1 MAAKDFLKAKIDNKE
16 AWIEADRAFRGA
28 NRDAGNEYWH
38 YARPYGIRSS
48 DMWTVNDRWWGDR
61 EAARCAFL
69 YEPPPHTL
77 IGILNAFGSS
87 LICTYPHPSQED
99 PTMLAYTASDEDGRR
114 DKQTRSTIGRWLRRF
129 VVGLSDAY
137 IQRVE
142 QEWRAELDPNFNVAT
157 TPEDIEYVYT
167 HMSGDTGCMRHDK
180 SHFNLN
186 IHPSAVY
193 ASPGMGVAYV
203 GEIGDAV
210 VSRAVVW
217 VNPEDEND
225 KRFVR
230 VYGSPHL
237 RKKLERAGYREA
249 DLSGAKLRV
258 IATNGSTPTGTGPH
272 ALVMPY
278 LDGPGGD
285 QGRRD
290 GAYGVWDEADP
301 DYIRILK
308 YADAS
313 ALSSAGIDIQQL
325 KLTRGSITMTRQ
337 RLADMTFVC
346 AVSGGSYNKL
356 HGYRAVEVLL
366 PNGTTGVAE
375 VGQAAGYEA
384 VSTIRDGCRVTIR
397 AASATLAEH
406 AIWAAGLYWHKAY
419 LDEFVRMGELS
430 KLDEE
435 LYPGLTDRYVRYSNA
450 AICNITQKTVRVEDT
465 VTVAHVGL
473 VYRGAVEGKTGKGG
487 EYIRLHNLSATG
499 KLFIERSRESEI
511 HTTPSGRKVLLTRH
525 DVVCTFGDRTADF
538 RRNVAHILPVF
549 GREYGVTEAI
559 LNGSEMVPEASM
571 RLAFD
576 DYASTLDS
584 RSGMEHLVGYAR
596 FSPTRTRGIYIYG
609 GRVRTASYAPM
620 RGASLAEAVTAL
632 DMGAAFVL
640 DNADVGDHLEV
651 RAYSRDMLEQI
662 RSQCE
667 NITAAHYW
675 RMARPWIAE
684 LFATRFP
691 DETFPAPWT
700 PDATEA
706 TPASTDTSVSPPPA
720 ESLSDIRRRLDEMLA

>member
-16 AWIEADRAFRGA
+16 AWIEARRAFRDA
-28 NRDAGNEYWH
+28 NYSAGNDFWR
-38 YARPYGIRSS
+38 YATPHDIRSS
-48 DMWTVNDRWWGDR
+48 DMWTANDRWWGER
-61 EAARCAFL
+61 EAERCTHL
-69 YEPPPHTL
+69 YEPPPYTL
-77 IGILNAFGSS
+77 TEILRSLGAP

-114 DKQTRSTIGRWLRRF
+114 DKQTRSTLGRWLRRF

-157 TPEDIEYVYT
+157 TPKDIEYVYT
-167 HMSGDTGCMRHDK
+167 HMSGDTGCMRHGK
-180 SHFNLN
+180 GHFNLN
-186 IHPSAVY
+186 VHPSAVY

-203 GEIGDAV
+203 GEIGGAV
-210 VSRAVVW
+210 VARAVVW

-230 VYGSPHL
+230 VYGAPHL
-237 RKKLERAGYREA
+237 RKKLERAGYRET

-258 IATNGSTPTGTGPH
+258 IAAHGSTLTGTGPH
-272 ALVMPY
+272 ELVMPY
-278 LDGPGGD
+278 LDGPGGA
-285 QGRRD
+285 QSHRD
-290 GAYGVWDEADP
+290 GAHGVWDEADP

-308 YADAS
+308 HADAT
-313 ALSSAGIDIQQL
+313 ALSSAGIGINQL
-325 KLTRGSITMTRQ
+325 KLTRGRITMTRQ
-337 RLADMTFVC
+337 SLAGMTFVC
-346 AVSGGSYNKL
+346 AVSGGSYNKMQ
-356 HGYRAVEVLL
+356 GYRAVEVLL

-375 VGQAAGYEA
+375 AGQVADYEL
-384 VSTIRDGCRVTIR
+384 VSTIRDGCRSTTY
-397 AASATLAEH
+397 AARATLAEH
-406 AIWAAGLYWHKAY
+406 AIRAAGAYWHKAY

-435 LYPGLTDRYVRYSNA
+435 LYPDLTDRYVLHADA

-473 VYRGAVEGKTGKGG
+473 VYRAAVEGKTGKGG
-487 EYIRLHNLSATG
+487 EYIRLHNLNATD

-511 HTTPSGRKVLLTRH
+511 YTTPTGRKVLLTTHNVIR
-525 DVVCTFGDRTADF
+525 TFGDHTADF

-559 LNGSEMVPEASM
+559 LSGSEMAPEASM
-571 RLAFD
+571 RLALD
-576 DYASTLDS
+576 DYASTLSS
-584 RSGMEHLVGYAR
+584 RSDMEHVVGYAQ
-596 FSPTRTRGIYIYG
+596 FSPTRTRGIYISR
-609 GRVRTASYAPM
+609 GRIRTASYAPM

-632 DMGAAFVL
+632 DMGAAFML
-640 DNADVGDHLEV
+640 DNADAGDHLEV
-651 RAYSRDMLEQI
+651 RAYAPDVLEQI
-662 RSQCE
+662 RSQRDY
-667 NITAAHYW
+667 ITAAHYW
-675 RMARPWIAE
+675 RMVRPWFAE
-684 LFATRFP
+684 LLATHFP

-700 PDATEA
+700 PVATEA
-706 TPASTDTSVSPPPA
+706 TPASTDTRVSPPPA